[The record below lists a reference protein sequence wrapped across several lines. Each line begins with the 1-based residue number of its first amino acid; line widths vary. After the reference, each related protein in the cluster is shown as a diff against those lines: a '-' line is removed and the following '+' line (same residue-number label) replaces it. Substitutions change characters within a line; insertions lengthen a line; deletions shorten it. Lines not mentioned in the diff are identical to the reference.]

1 MIRHQILSVRMS
13 TRLVLRIGC
22 FVFGCLFRAVTMQ
35 GESLRFAFVLTWKR
49 TQTTQTRAFRPQQR
63 VALASPR
70 LASCSRSRFGV
81 AHRVYQYH
89 SDHKAAA
96 VCENRRLEAITRP
109 QGVWVQ
115 PAVRRERLVAA
126 AEGCVCAV
134 CVLFPNTLKAEPVPS
149 LFISQHIQYYNQ
161 RRESRQE
168 KPLLSLTRF
177 FCLLLSPPKRRKPT

>member
-35 GESLRFAFVLTWKR
+35 GENLRFASVRIWKR

-81 AHRVYQYH
+81 ALKISQSPIAAPKRLR
-89 SDHKAAA
+89 SRSPKATATSCA
-96 VCENRRLEAITRP
+96 SEASI
-109 QGVWVQ
+109 
-115 PAVRRERLVAA
+115 
-126 AEGCVCAV
+126 CVICG
-134 CVLFPNTLKAEPVPS
+134 FPNQSGDVASPS
-149 LFISQHIQYYNQ
+149 FKSLQ
-161 RRESRQE
+161 RQSGKE
-168 KPLLSLTRF
+168 KEV
-177 FCLLLSPPKRRKPT
+177 

>member
-134 CVLFPNTLKAEPVPS
+134 CVLFQIRSKLNQS
-149 LFISQHIQYYNQ
+149 LPF
-161 RRESRQE
+161 
-168 KPLLSLTRF
+168 
-177 FCLLLSPPKRRKPT
+177 LSPRKTNTIIREERADKKSPCSL